1 MMLKYSKSNAKK
13 KISGVLNLFVI
24 VNIFGLF
31 CGPLLLDQLVPP
43 EMKGPDCSC
52 NPGLVFFFIATNH
65 LARDVLLHQP
75 MNSGLQI
82 ALQRLDI

>member
-13 KISGVLNLFVI
+13 NIWVLNLFVI

-52 NPGLVFFFIATNH
+52 NSGLVFFFITTNH
-65 LARDVLLHQP
+65 LARDMLLHQP
-75 MNSGLQI
+75 MSSGLQI
-82 ALQRLDI
+82 APQKLVI